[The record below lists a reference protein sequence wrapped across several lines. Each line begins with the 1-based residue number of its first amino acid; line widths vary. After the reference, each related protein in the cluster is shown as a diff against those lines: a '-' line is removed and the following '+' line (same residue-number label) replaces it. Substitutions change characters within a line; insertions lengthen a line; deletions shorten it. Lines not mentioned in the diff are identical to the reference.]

1 MKSILVVGATGQ
13 QGGSV
18 VRALSQSGR
27 YHVLAL
33 TRNTSSAKAQQIA
46 SLPNIQLVSADLNHI
61 DQVRTV
67 FLEARD
73 SVEGSIWGVFVALA
87 FPGLGVN
94 ATQEEKQGKVS
105 SRD

>member
-13 QGGSV
+13 QGSSV
-18 VRALSQSGR
+18 VRSLSQSGR

-33 TRNTSSAKAQQIA
+33 TRNTSSHKAQKLVA
-46 SLPNIQLVSADLNHI
+46 LPNVQLVSADLNHA
-61 DQVRTV
+61 DQLRTV

-73 SVEGSIWGVFVALA
+73 SAGGSIWGVFLALA

-94 ATQEEKQGKVS
+94 AAGEEKQGKVS
-105 SRD
+105 S